1 MDQIQMHLLVTV
13 WKRGFLDLGSEHEAG
28 AWKHVTEALTIVAQD
43 SHCVLLTNAAFAYML
58 VLLVLPC
65 LRLSQAARSLLLRW
79 WLKLVLLLLGGAC
92 CPWRFCRDPSLQIHH
107 HWDAAFLLLLRDAA
121 DRLEQVFLLFVDH
134 PVTIPSG
141 HDFGGGRDFV
151 AATWRLNLRHV

>member
-43 SHCVLLTNAAFAYML
+43 SHCILLTNAALAYML
-58 VLLVLPC
+58 VLLALPC
-65 LRLSQAARSLLLRW
+65 LRLSQAAQSLLLRW

-92 CPWRFCRDPSLQIHH
+92 CPWRLRRDPSLQIHH
-107 HWDAAFLLLLRDAA
+107 HCDALRLLRYA

-134 PVTIPSG
+134 PVIPSG
-141 HDFGGGRDFV
+141 HDFGGRDFG
-151 AATWRLNLRHV
+151 ATWRLNNLRLV